1 MPSGHQPDGTFLCKP
16 CQIKFPTWELLC
28 RHKDRMQSA
37 GKAKHIHCKFCGM
50 DFKTEIAH
58 MTHIHQSHPQAQDLQ
73 CPGCNQGPFAKLG
86 GLLSHIQN
94 DCTILRV
101 SFLEHLREEKMEFA
115 TQLQAMTNE
124 PVKANYA
131 HYMPAAGGGGYDYSD
146 IDSNIEAFELKKEEF
161 PDLYKPKS
169 TFDHTDNKENIAPWE
184 WDSGKTL
191 FPDAPP
197 AQEPTEEQLEA
208 AAAPGP
214 QDWDE
219 WMNVNDPSHPKFNV
233 ARYYSPIIDKYACPV
248 IGCGKTFKN
257 SRSITGHLKSPA
269 HSGTKYRCP
278 YCLRTFNSLAAITQH
293 AEDSSVR
300 CRVRETDTYG
310 ALIDQLTGG
319 MADVSVR
326 RHDDGTVKYEVSKN
340 FRRKEPEFSKAKP
353 FKPEFS
359 KPEFPK
365 PEPLKAKEPQPSKT
379 EPIKP
384 KPVMTEPFKLQQVK
398 TEPFKSQPLK
408 TKEPEPAKR
417 KLPKPQPLMAEV
429 LKAGVSKPQPLNT
442 EPSKPRV
449 FRTEPSKPESS
460 KPQPFNLQ
468 QARTWISQPQSPKA
482 KEPELLKPEPPKFE
496 LPKTELSKPQV
507 FKTEPSKSE
516 SSKPQP
522 FSLQQAK
529 IWISQPQS
537 LKAKESGLSM
547 PQPLKPQP
555 SKSES
560 SKSQAAKLQQI
571 KAEIAKLQP
580 PKAKEPVPSKT
591 VFSKPQPLKAEL
603 LKAQQFQN
611 GEWITEYDPWTG
623 RQITRWSTK

>member
-16 CQIKFPTWELLC
+16 CQIKFPSWELLL
-28 RHKDRMQSA
+28 RHKDRMQRA

-94 DCTILRV
+94 DCTVLRV

-131 HYMPAAGGGGYDYSD
+131 HYMPAAGGGGYDYPD
-146 IDSNIEAFELKKEEF
+146 IDSNVEAFELKKEEF
-161 PDLYKPKS
+161 PDIYKPKS

-197 AQEPTEEQLEA
+197 AQKPTQEQLEA

-233 ARYYSPIIDKYACPV
+233 ARYYSAIINKYACPV

-257 SRSITGHLKSPA
+257 SRGITGHLKSPA

-340 FRRKEPEFSKAKP
+340 FRRKEPESSKVTP

-365 PEPLKAKEPQPSKT
+365 PKPLKAKEPQPSKT

-398 TEPFKSQPLK
+398 TESFKSQPLK

-417 KLPKPQPLMAEV
+417 ELFKSEQPKTEPPKPQQLMAEV
-429 LKAGVSKPQPLNT
+429 LKAEPSKPQPSKHQPFILQQVKT
-442 EPSKPRV
+442 EI
-449 FRTEPSKPESS
+449 S
-460 KPQPFNLQ
+460 KPQSL
-468 QARTWISQPQSPKA
+468 KA
-482 KEPELLKPEPPKFE
+482 KEPEPLKPEPSKFE
-496 LPKTELSKPQV
+496 LPKTE
-507 FKTEPSKSE
+507 
-516 SSKPQP
+516 
-522 FSLQQAK
+522 
-529 IWISQPQS
+529 
-537 LKAKESGLSM
+537 
-547 PQPLKPQP
+547 P

-580 PKAKEPVPSKT
+580 VRAKEPVPSKT
-591 VFSKPQPLKAEL
+591 VFSKPQPLRAEL
-603 LKAQQFQN
+603 LKTEQFQS
-611 GEWITEYDPWTG
+611 GEMITEYDPWTG
-623 RQITRWSTK
+623 SQITRYSTK

>member
-37 GKAKHIHCKFCGM
+37 GKSKHIHCKFCGM

-94 DCTILRV
+94 DCAILRV

-131 HYMPAAGGGGYDYSD
+131 HYMPAAGGGGYDYAD
-146 IDSNIEAFELKKEEF
+146 VDSNVEAFELKKEEF

-197 AQEPTEEQLEA
+197 AQEPTKEQLEA

-359 KPEFPK
+359 KPE
-365 PEPLKAKEPQPSKT
+365 PLKAKEPQPSMT

-384 KPVMTEPFKLQQVK
+384 KPVMNEPFKLQKVK
-398 TEPFKSQPLK
+398 TEPSKSQPLK
-408 TKEPEPAKR
+408 AKELEPAKR
-417 KLPKPQPLMAEV
+417 ELSISEQPKPQPLMTEV
-429 LKAGVSKPQPLNT
+429 LKTEVSKPQPLNA
-442 EPSKPRV
+442 EP
-449 FRTEPSKPESS
+449 S

-468 QARTWISQPQSPKA
+468 RAKTWISQPQSLKA
-482 KEPELLKPEPPKFE
+482 KEPASLKPEPSKFE
-496 LPKTELSKPQV
+496 LLKTEL
-507 FKTEPSKSE
+507 
-516 SSKPQP
+516 SKPQP

-529 IWISQPQS
+529 TWISQPQS
-537 LKAKESGLSM
+537 LKAKESGLSK

-580 PKAKEPVPSKT
+580 PKAKEPGPSKT

-611 GEWITEYDPWTG
+611 GEWITEHDPWTG
-623 RQITRWSTK
+623 SQITRWSTK